1 MSPKRSHS
9 PGSMNP
15 DRAPGREH
23 GRRRPRKGA
32 GPGTAASP
40 SSCGVRGRRSLAA
53 SPARP
58 GVGGGGHTLESA
70 LPISAQGRLW
80 ARAFLAPAPPPR
92 LPAPRRGWGRRAG
105 PLNPGRARGRLPA
118 LALGSGEA
126 ARRPGGALSWPGAG
140 AARQRRWVRWVRW
153 VRWGAQLLGGHARAR
168 AHTHIHTCAHAH
180 ARSHTPHCLAAPWT
194 CSSHPCQRQKAE
206 LGSCYL
212 LSQRLWESNIS
223 QCSPNDT
230 LPLHRWSCQ
239 GPGRTLHS

>member
-1 MSPKRSHS
+1 MHPSPRPHPRVLLCALAPGVARRPACLPAAEVTVSPKRSHS

-40 SSCGVRGRRSLAA
+40 SSCGLRGRRSLAA

-70 LPISAQGRLW
+70 LPIPARGWLW

-118 LALGSGEA
+118 LGERGGSAEA
-126 ARRPGGALSWPGAG
+126 WGRTRPARGGGGAPEAVGAVG
-140 AARQRRWVRWVRW
+140 AV
-153 VRWGAQLLGGHARAR
+153 GGQLQEGHARAHSHTCTHVHTHTR
-168 AHTHIHTCAHAH
+168 AHTHPTALQP
-180 ARSHTPHCLAAPWT
+180 RDL
-194 CSSHPCQRQKAE
+194 Q
-206 LGSCYL
+206 
-212 LSQRLWESNIS
+212 
-223 QCSPNDT
+223 
-230 LPLHRWSCQ
+230 LPPLPVTK
-239 GPGRTLHS
+239 G